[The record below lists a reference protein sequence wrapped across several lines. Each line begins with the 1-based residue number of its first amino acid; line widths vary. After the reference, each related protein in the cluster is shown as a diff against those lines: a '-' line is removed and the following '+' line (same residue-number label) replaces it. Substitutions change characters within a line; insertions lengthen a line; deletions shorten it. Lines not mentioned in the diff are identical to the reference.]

1 MRWNFLALAKAQR
14 RKVVAQRGAAATVRQ
29 PTGDPLNREDSKR
42 LRRSKTPLRLRAFA
56 RVNPVLAGLL
66 VAAPLAAQQAS
77 LPPSTAEPASGLVGS
92 VSDESEWQDLGI
104 AIPGF
109 ATDRDVATP
118 AGQSAALGRQLGEV
132 ITADLRNNGLFKPTG
147 PGALPGIAYSDVT
160 DRKSVV

>member
-1 MRWNFLALAKAQR
+1 MSSLKILISLGLLAMP
-14 RKVVAQRGAAATVRQ
+14 VA
-29 PTGDPLNREDSKR
+29 
-42 LRRSKTPLRLRAFA
+42 
-56 RVNPVLAGLL
+56 VLAQ
-66 VAAPLAAQQAS
+66 AQSVQ
-77 LPPSTAEPASGLVGS
+77 PSTTTQSDGGLDVT

-118 AGQSAALGRQLGEV
+118 AGQTAPLGRQLGEV

-147 PGALPGIAYSDVT
+147 PGALPGIAYTDVTAPQFGVWSGRGADMLVHGYVRAAGNGQLT